1 MENNKNKKNLNPL
14 SFVFSAIFVFAIFLI
29 VILIFNVSGWLY
41 TYNTLTD
48 EKIIGEILISK
59 KILKDGIP
67 SGNVKVILYDQEN
80 LLPFSKGEKEK
91 NSLSLD
97 FNGDMIFID
106 AYFIRWENWLVMLGF
121 KPVYKIY
128 RIKSDFRDIEK
139 ANTYKRDIIDL
150 SSSNDNYIFENINEN
165 YFLKF
170 FIQGAFISSVGQS
183 LTNSEQKFNILVT
196 KDGIV
201 LERK

>member
-1 MENNKNKKNLNPL
+1 MDNKNKKNLNPL
-14 SFVFSAIFVFAIFLI
+14 HFVFSTIFVLVIFLI
-29 VILIFNVSGWLY
+29 VILILNVSGWLY

-59 KILKDGIP
+59 KTLKDGVP
-67 SGNVKVILYDQEN
+67 SGTVKIILYEQEN
-80 LLPFSKGEKEK
+80 LLPFFKEEKQK
-91 NSLSLD
+91 NTLSLD

-139 ANTYKRDIIDL
+139 ATSYKRDIIDL
-150 SSSNDNYIFENINEN
+150 SSSNDDYIFENINEDH
-165 YFLKF
+165 FLKF